1 MKKVVKKA
9 SVLLFALMLV
19 VCMALPV
26 SAAGINKKK
35 VTVCTGQTIQ
45 LKVNGVKKKAKWT
58 SSNKAV
64 AKVTQKGK
72 VSAKKKGTTTVTAK
86 IGKKKYTCKV
96 TVESP
101 KLSKTS
107 ITIKKGKS
115 YQLKMQNTKQKYKWS
130 SKNKSIATVTSKG
143 KVTGKKNGT
152 TYICAKSASG
162 KTFKC
167 KVTVK
172 KVAKKVASSNN
183 SFFDGSSSNSSNSN
197 GSSSNGSSSSTISN
211 PIITPSPAIKQYGL
225 GQTWRVDGQF
235 EFTINRVYETNYRNP
250 YDETNPAQVIMIE
263 YTCKNIG
270 YTNNDSFMPGL
281 WMTID
286 NYGKIIDQSGYVAET
301 YPGDIKHYYQELPVG
316 ASCVAESCYG
326 LRNKSQS
333 IKLQMNM
340 YLNGTRTEQAIFNL
354 PVY

>member
-1 MKKVVKKA
+1 MKKVVKKT
-9 SVLLFALMLV
+9 SVLLFALILV

-26 SAAGINKKK
+26 SAASISKKK
-35 VTVCTGQTIQ
+35 VTICTGQTIQ
-45 LKVNGVKKKAKWT
+45 LKVNGIKKKARWT

-64 AKVTQKGK
+64 ATVTQNGK

-96 TVESP
+96 AVESP
-101 KLSKTS
+101 KLSKAS
-107 ITIKKGKS
+107 ITVKKGKT
-115 YQLKMQNTKQKYKWS
+115 YQLKMRNTKQKYKWY

-183 SFFDGSSSNSSNSN
+183 SFSNNSFFDGSSSNSSGSN
-197 GSSSNGSSSSTISN
+197 GSNSSTISN
-211 PIITPSPAIKQYGL
+211 PTIKTYGL
-225 GQTWRVDGQF
+225 GQTWRVNGQF
-235 EFTINRVYETNYRNP
+235 EFTINRVYETDYRNP

-286 NYGKIIDQSGYVAET
+286 NCGKVIDQSGYVAET
-301 YPGDIKHYYQELPVG
+301 YPGNINHYYQELPIG

-326 LRNKSQS
+326 LRNRSQR
-333 IKLQMNM
+333 IKLQMDM
-340 YLNGTRTEQAIFNL
+340 YLVGMWTEQAIFDL

>member
-1 MKKVVKKA
+1 MKKVMKKA
-9 SVLLFALMLV
+9 SVLLFALILV

-26 SAAGINKKK
+26 SAASISKKK
-35 VTVCTGQTIQ
+35 VTICTGQTIQ
-45 LKVNGVKKKAKWT
+45 LKVNGVKRKARWT
-58 SSNKAV
+58 SSNKSV
-64 AKVTQKGK
+64 ATVTQKGK
-72 VSAKKKGTTTVTAK
+72 VSAKKKGATTVTAK
-86 IGKKKYTCKV
+86 IGKKKYACKV
-96 TVESP
+96 AVESP

-107 ITIKKGKS
+107 ITVKKGKT
-115 YQLKMQNTKQKYKWS
+115 YQLKMRNTKQKYKWY

-183 SFFDGSSSNSSNSN
+183 SFSNNSFFDGSSSNSSSSNS
-197 GSSSNGSSSSTISN
+197 SSSNDSNSSIISK
-211 PIITPSPAIKQYGL
+211 PTVKTYGL
-225 GQTWRVDGQF
+225 GQTWRVNGQF
-235 EFTINRVYETNYRNP
+235 EFTINRVYETDYRNP
-250 YDETNPAQVIMIE
+250 YEEANPAQVIMIE

-270 YTNNDSFMPGL
+270 YINSSPSMPGL

-286 NYGKIIDQSGYVAET
+286 NCGKVIDQSGYVAET
-301 YPGDIKHYYQELPVG
+301 YPGDINYYYQELPIG
-316 ASCVAESCYG
+316 TSCVAESCYG
-326 LRNKSQS
+326 LRNRSQR
-333 IKLQMNM
+333 IKLQMDM
-340 YLNGTRTEQAIFNL
+340 YLGGMRTEQALFDL

>member
-9 SVLLFALMLV
+9 SVLLFALILV

-26 SAAGINKKK
+26 SAASISKKK
-35 VTVCTGQTIQ
+35 VTICTGQTIQ
-45 LKVNGVKKKAKWT
+45 LKVNGVKKKARWT
-58 SSNKAV
+58 SSNKSV
-64 AKVTQKGK
+64 ATVTQKGK
-72 VSAKKKGTTTVTAK
+72 VSAKKKGTTAITAK

-107 ITIKKGKS
+107 ITVKNGKT

-143 KVTGKKNGT
+143 KVTGKKTGT
-152 TYICAKSASG
+152 TYIYAKSASG

-172 KVAKKVASSNN
+172 CAASSDDVFSDGSGSNN
-183 SFFDGSSSNSSNSN
+183 SGSN
-197 GSSSNGSSSSTISN
+197 GLNSSTISN
-211 PIITPSPAIKQYGL
+211 PTIKTYGL
-225 GQTWRVDGQF
+225 GQTWRVNGQF
-235 EFTINRVYETNYRNP
+235 EFTINRVYETDYRNP

-286 NYGKIIDQSGYVAET
+286 NYGKVIDQSGYMAEI
-301 YPGDIKHYYQELPVG
+301 YPGDINHYYQELPIG

-326 LRNKSQS
+326 LRNRSQR
-333 IKLQMNM
+333 IKLQMDM
-340 YLNGTRTEQAIFNL
+340 YLGGMRTEQALFDL

>member
-9 SVLLFALMLV
+9 SVLLFVLMFV
-19 VCMALPV
+19 VCMTIPV
-26 SAAGINKKK
+26 SAASINKKK

-45 LKVNGVKKKAKWT
+45 LKVNGVKKKVKWT

-107 ITIKKGKS
+107 ITVKKGKT
-115 YQLKMQNTKQKYKWS
+115 YQLKMRNTKQKYKWS

-143 KVTGKKNGT
+143 KVTGKKTGT
-152 TYICAKSASG
+152 TYIYAKSASG
-162 KTFKC
+162 KIFKC

-172 KVAKKVASSNN
+172 KSASSDDVFSDGSGSNN
-183 SFFDGSSSNSSNSN
+183 SGSNDSN
-197 GSSSNGSSSSTISN
+197 SSTISN
-211 PIITPSPAIKQYGL
+211 PTIKTYGL
-225 GQTWRVDGQF
+225 GQTWRVNGQF

-286 NYGKIIDQSGYVAET
+286 NYGKIIDQSGYVAEI
-301 YPGDIKHYYQELPVG
+301 YPGDINHYYQELPIG

-326 LRNKSQS
+326 LRNRSQR
-333 IKLQMNM
+333 IKLQMDM
-340 YLNGTRTEQAIFNL
+340 YLGGMRTEQALFDL

>member
-1 MKKVVKKA
+1 MKKVAKKA

-26 SAAGINKKK
+26 SAASISKKK
-35 VTVCTGQTIQ
+35 VTICTGQTIQ
-45 LKVNGVKKKAKWT
+45 LKVNGVKKKARWT
-58 SSNKAV
+58 SSNKSV
-64 AKVTQKGK
+64 ATVTQKGK

-107 ITIKKGKS
+107 ITVKKGKA
-115 YQLKMQNTKQKYKWS
+115 YQLKMRNTKQKYKWS

-143 KVTGKKNGT
+143 KVTGKKTGT
-152 TYICAKSASG
+152 TYIYAKSASG
-162 KTFKC
+162 KIFKC
-167 KVTVK
+167 KVIVK
-172 KVAKKVASSNN
+172 KSASSGG
-183 SFFDGSSSNSSNSN
+183 SFSDGSGSN
-197 GSSSNGSSSSTISN
+197 GSNPSIISKPTIK
-211 PIITPSPAIKQYGL
+211 TYGL
-225 GQTWRVDGQF
+225 GQTWRVNGQF
-235 EFTINRVYETNYRNP
+235 EFTINRVYETDYRNP

-286 NYGKIIDQSGYVAET
+286 NYGKVIDQSGYMAEI
-301 YPGDIKHYYQELPVG
+301 YPGDINHYYQELPIG

-326 LRNKSQS
+326 LRNRSQR
-333 IKLQMNM
+333 IKLQMDM
-340 YLNGTRTEQAIFNL
+340 YLGGMRTEQALFDL

>member
-107 ITIKKGKS
+107 IAIKKGKT
-115 YQLKMQNTKQKYKWS
+115 YQLKMQKTKQKYKWS

-143 KVTGKKNGT
+143 KVTGKKTGT
-152 TYICAKSASG
+152 TYIYAKSASG

-172 KVAKKVASSNN
+172 SSASSDG
-183 SFFDGSSSNSSNSN
+183 SFSDGSSWQSPSGTTSQRNALVRAKSYLQ
-197 GSSSNGSSSSTISN
+197 SSSFSYESLIHQLEYEGFSNADATYAVRNCGANWYEQALKKAKSYLRSSSFSYSGLIHQLEYEKFTSEQ
-211 PIITPSPAIKQYGL
+211 AKYG
-225 GQTWRVDGQF
+225 VDNCGANWYEQAAKKAASYMRF
-235 EFTINRVYETNYRNP
+235 SSFSRDRLIEQLTYEGFTV
-250 YDETNPAQVIMIE
+250 AQAE
-263 YTCKNIG
+263 Y
-270 YTNNDSFMPGL
+270 
-281 WMTID
+281 
-286 NYGKIIDQSGYVAET
+286 
-301 YPGDIKHYYQELPVG
+301 G
-316 ASCVAESCYG
+316 ASKVGY
-326 LRNKSQS
+326 
-333 IKLQMNM
+333 
-340 YLNGTRTEQAIFNL
+340 
-354 PVY
+354 

>member
-35 VTVCTGQTIQ
+35 VTVCTGQAIQ

-64 AKVTQKGK
+64 ATVTQKGK
-72 VSAKKKGTTTVTAK
+72 VSAKKKGITTVTAK

-96 TVESP
+96 AVESP
-101 KLSKTS
+101 KLNKTS
-107 ITIKKGKS
+107 IAIQKGKT

-143 KVTGKKNGT
+143 KVTGKKTGT

-172 KVAKKVASSNN
+172 KAVSSDDD
-183 SFFDGSSSNSSNSN
+183 FSSNSN
-197 GSSSNGSSSSTISN
+197 SQLLVETIGQKNALARAISYLRSSSFSYESLIHQLEYEGYSNADATYAARYCGANWNEQVLKKAKSYLHTSSFSYSGLIHQLEYEKFTSEQAKYGVDNCGANWYEQAAKKAASYMRFSSFSRDRLIEQLT
-211 PIITPSPAIKQYGL
+211 YEG
-225 GQTWRVDGQF
+225 
-235 EFTINRVYETNYRNP
+235 FTV
-250 YDETNPAQVIMIE
+250 AQAE
-263 YTCKNIG
+263 Y
-270 YTNNDSFMPGL
+270 
-281 WMTID
+281 
-286 NYGKIIDQSGYVAET
+286 
-301 YPGDIKHYYQELPVG
+301 G
-316 ASCVAESCYG
+316 ASTVGY
-326 LRNKSQS
+326 
-333 IKLQMNM
+333 
-340 YLNGTRTEQAIFNL
+340 
-354 PVY
+354 